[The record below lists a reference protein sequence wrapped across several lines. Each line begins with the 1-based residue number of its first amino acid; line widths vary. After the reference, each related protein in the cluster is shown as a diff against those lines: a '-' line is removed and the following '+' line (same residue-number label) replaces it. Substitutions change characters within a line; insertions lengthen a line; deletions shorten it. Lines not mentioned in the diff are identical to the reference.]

1 MAQAKH
7 PPPTRT
13 SDSSSAGRPVGEER
27 RIARR
32 TTLPS
37 TRPSKQEAAQQEHL
51 TRDYVTRLAS
61 DKQASVNFLKEAG
74 ILDARGSLAKPYR
87 G

>member
-1 MAQAKH
+1 MTQ
-7 PPPTRT
+7 PPTR
-13 SDSSSAGRPVGEER
+13 
-27 RIARR
+27 
-32 TTLPS
+32 L
-37 TRPSKQEAAQQEHL
+37 SKQEAAQQEHL